1 VHEYREAPAHRS
13 GEAQA
18 LRVLSVEAGSVAE
31 RIGLKPGDEIQQL
44 NGKPLLDVIDFQFNA
59 ANVGR
64 RTTIQTQDRKITF
77 VRREWVSFGLE
88 FEAIEPM
95 TCKNQCVF
103 CFVHQNPKKVR
114 RSLHIKD
121 EDYRLSFLFGN
132 YLTLTNVHEDEM
144 QRIIQQRLSPLY
156 ISVHATEPELR
167 RELLGIEEYDG
178 FMEKVRRLSAARI
191 QMHGQV
197 ALCPGLNDGAHLE
210 RTIEDLLELHP
221 DVASVAIVPVGLTD
235 HRNNLPKLRPFT
247 PEYARD
253 TIAHIGPIHRRLK
266 REVGSPF
273 AFLGDEIYIMAG
285 AEIPPA
291 GHYADFPQIENG
303 VGMVRTFLTQF
314 SAAVR
319 AKPRGMARGTVC
331 TGQVFYPYLK
341 QCVDRL
347 QMDLK
352 TVAVES
358 KFWGAGIGVA
368 GLLTG
373 SDFIAALKGK
383 VYGDFVVLPSECMVG
398 DDYLFLDDLTLKDVE
413 RELGVEVIP
422 SGYDPRDFVKEL
434 VRRSETCL
442 GIKKKCTNG
451 RKKPPFIVLLMGG
464 LFFALWRVVLFRITS
479 HTQLLQATRSMRI
492 LFITT

>member
-1 VHEYREAPAHRS
+1 MTNKKQFSASAYVRKAVHEYRDAPAHRS
-13 GEAQA
+13 GEGQK
-18 LRVLSVEAGSVAE
+18 LRVLSVEHGSVAE
-31 RIGLKPGDEIQQL
+31 RIGLKPGDEIEQL

-64 RTTIQTQDRKITF
+64 RTSIQTQDRKITF
-77 VRREWVSFGLE
+77 VRREWESFGLE

-103 CFVHQNPKKVR
+103 CFVHQNPKNVR

-144 QRIIQQRLSPLY
+144 QRIIEQRLSPLY
-156 ISVHATEPELR
+156 VSVHATEPELR
-167 RELLGIEEYDG
+167 RELLGIDEYDG
-178 FMEKVRRLSAARI
+178 FMHKVERLSDAGI

-197 ALCPGLNDGAHLE
+197 VLCPGLNDGAHLE
-210 RTIEDLLELHP
+210 RTIDDLLRFHP
-221 DVASVAIVPVGLTD
+221 HVASLAIVPVGLTD
-235 HRNNLPKLRPFT
+235 HRNSLPKLRPFT
-247 PEYARD
+247 PEYARE
-253 TIAHIGPIHRRLK
+253 TIAHIMPVQRRLK
-266 REVGSPF
+266 RDLGTPF
-273 AFLGDEIYIMAG
+273 AFLGDEIYIMAR

-291 GHYADFPQIENG
+291 SHYADFPQIENG

-314 SAAVR
+314 SAAMR
-319 AKPRGMARGTVC
+319 GKPKGRVTGTVC
-331 TGQVFYPYLK
+331 TGKIFYPYLK

-347 QMDLK
+347 GMNLK
-352 TVAVES
+352 TVAVPS

-373 SDFIAALKGK
+373 SDFLAALKNN

-422 SGYDPRDFVKEL
+422 SGYDARDFVKEL
-434 VRRSETCL
+434 VRRCDS
-442 GIKKKCTNG
+442 
-451 RKKPPFIVLLMGG
+451 
-464 LFFALWRVVLFRITS
+464 
-479 HTQLLQATRSMRI
+479 
-492 LFITT
+492 